1 MAKELMLVSD
11 VPGLGIEGDLVKVAD
26 GYARNYLLPR
36 KLATPVTAMSRRQL
50 ELRRAKRDERLR
62 TEREQAEVLVTRMT
76 DASVTLPVKAGPEG
90 KLYGSV
96 GTADIA
102 AALEKQGFEID
113 RHKLVLK
120 EPLKELGVFDVPL
133 KLHPELQTTVKVW
146 IVEE

>member
-1 MAKELMLVSD
+1 MAKEVMLMSD

-36 KLATPVTAMSRRQL
+36 QLAAPVTAMSRRQL
-50 ELRRAKRDERLR
+50 EVRRNKREERLR
-62 TEREQAEVLVTRMT
+62 TEREQADVLATRL
-76 DASVTLPVKAGPEG
+76 AAISLTLPVKAGPEG

-102 AALEKQGFEID
+102 EALAAQGMAID
-113 RHKLVLK
+113 RHKVVLK
-120 EPLKELGVFDVPL
+120 EPLKELGVYDVAV
-133 KLHPELQTTVKVW
+133 KLHPERQGTVKVW